1 MMINKEIILSYLFSL
16 PQYLLPHHAL
26 SKLMFKLTRAKMGGL
41 THRLIRKFVNAYAV
55 DMSLA
60 QEPDINK
67 YQTFN
72 EFFTRALKP
81 DARPIAPEGIV
92 SPVDGV
98 ISQIGEIVG
107 EGLVQ
112 AKGYFYSLNSLL
124 GGIEDLTQQFR
135 DGTFCTIYLSPRDYH
150 RIHLPFAAQPKTIT
164 HVPGRLFSVNPKTV
178 NVVNHLF
185 ARNERVIVTF
195 ETEFGSMALIMVG
208 AIFVGSVDL
217 AWLPN
222 VAPSPN
228 SEVKHWLASEELG
241 ILSKGAEVG
250 RFNMGSTVIVL
261 FGEKQVK
268 WLPHLSAGDTLQM
281 GQALAKKL

>member
-1 MMINKEIILSYLFSL
+1 MINKDIFLNYVFSL
-16 PQYLLPHHAL
+16 PQYVLPHHAL
-26 SKLMFKLTRAKMGGL
+26 SKLMFKLTRAQMGGL
-41 THRLIRKFVNAYAV
+41 THALIRKFVKLYNV

-60 QEPDINK
+60 QDPDIANYK
-67 YQTFN
+67 TFN

-81 DARPIAPEGIV
+81 EARPIDPDHLI

-98 ISQIGEIVG
+98 ISQMGDIYG

-112 AKGYFYSLNSLL
+112 AKGRFYSLNSLL
-124 GGIEDLTQQFR
+124 GGREELTKQFR
-135 DGTFCTIYLSPRDYH
+135 NGSFCTIYLSPRDYH

-178 NVVNHLF
+178 NVVNNLF

-195 ETEFGSMALIMVG
+195 ETDFGSMALIMVG

-222 VAPSPN
+222 VAPSKN
-228 SEVKHWLASEELG
+228 SEINHWLASEELG

-261 FGEKQVK
+261 FGEKQVQ
-268 WLPHLSAGDTLQM
+268 WLSELSAGSVLKM

>member
-1 MMINKEIILSYLFSL
+1 MINKEIFLNYLFSL
-16 PQYLLPHHAL
+16 PQYVLPHHAL
-26 SKLMFKLTRAKMGGL
+26 SKLMFKLTRAKMGGM
-41 THRLIRKFVNAYAV
+41 TTALIRKFVKSYAV

-60 QEPDINK
+60 QESDIHNYK
-67 YQTFN
+67 TFN

-81 DARPIAPEGIV
+81 EARPIAPEGII

-98 ISQIGEIVG
+98 ISQIGDIVG
-107 EGLVQ
+107 EGLLQ
-112 AKGYFYSLNSLL
+112 AKGRFYSLNSLL
-124 GGIEDLTQQFR
+124 GGIESLTKQFR
-135 DGTFCTIYLSPRDYH
+135 NGSFCTIYLSPRDYH

-178 NVVNHLF
+178 NVVNNLF

-217 AWLPN
+217 AWLSN
-222 VAPSPN
+222 VAPSKN
-228 SEVKHWLASEELG
+228 NEINHWLASEELG

-261 FGEKQVK
+261 FGEKQVQ
-268 WLPHLSAGDTLQM
+268 WLANLGAGDTLQM